1 MKIDFENVRDAYRP
15 GVQAISKGS
24 GKYFCS
30 KCRKTLDEKQFFKTS
45 RVDKHPSGV
54 LPECKTCATMAV
66 DDTDPSTFLPL
77 LKEIDVPYIPGEWR
91 ALLIK
96 KDARSSSVL
105 GKYVSKM
112 RLNQFKKYRWADSER
127 LVAQETES
135 LLAAMRQE
143 TDTESEAE
151 EKVNEMLNFGDIEK
165 PEMGAMTQAIPASA
179 LYGLTPETSK
189 YGLTQSEIDQLK
201 LEWGED
207 YTEDEFLKFEQL
219 LNDMKEAYIIQDPIA
234 ISNAKMICKM
244 TIKMNKFLD
253 IDDVE
258 SASKIARQLDLF
270 IKSANL
276 APVQQKDRQQ
286 TTFAI
291 SQLAFLVERE
301 GGFIP
306 EFYIDSPN
314 DKIDQILRDMQEYT
328 EYLVRGESNIAE
340 MVENTEA
347 ILAQEPLPDAVEDYD
362 DFAALEKELLG
373 DIEAIEEG
381 QEEITGA
388 ATNKA
393 Q

>member
-91 ALLIK
+91 ALLMK

-151 EKVNEMLNFGDIEK
+151 EKVKEMLSFEDIEK
-165 PEMGAMTQAIPASA
+165 PEMGAMTQAVPAAA

-189 YGLTQSEIDQLK
+189 YGLSQEEIDQLK
-201 LEWGED
+201 LDWGED

-373 DIEAIEEG
+373 DIEAIEEE

-393 Q
+393 

>member
-91 ALLIK
+91 ALLMK
-96 KDARSSSVL
+96 KDAHSSSVL

-151 EKVNEMLNFGDIEK
+151 EKVKEMLSFEDIEK
-165 PEMGAMTQAIPASA
+165 PEMGAMTQAVPAAA

-189 YGLTQSEIDQLK
+189 YGLSQEEIGQLK
-201 LEWGED
+201 LDWGED

-373 DIEAIEEG
+373 DIETIEEG

-393 Q
+393 

>member
-15 GVQAISKGS
+15 GVQAIPKGS

-30 KCRKTLDEKQFFKTS
+30 KCHKTLDEKQFFKTS
-45 RVDKHPSGV
+45 RVDKHPAGV
-54 LPECKTCATMAV
+54 LPECKTCATMVV

-91 ALLIK
+91 ALLMK
-96 KDARSSSVL
+96 KDSRSSSIL

-112 RLNQFKKYRWADSER
+112 RLNQFKKRRWADSEW
-127 LVAQETES
+127 LVAQESES

-143 TDTESEAE
+143 TDTETEAE
-151 EKVNEMLNFGDIEK
+151 QKVDEMLSFGDIKK
-165 PEMGAMTQAIPASA
+165 PEMGAMTQAVPAAA

-189 YGLTQSEIDQLK
+189 YGLSQEEIDKLK
-201 LEWGED
+201 LDWGED

-276 APVQQKDRQQ
+276 HQFSKR
-286 TTFAI
+286 
-291 SQLAFLVERE
+291 
-301 GGFIP
+301 
-306 EFYIDSPN
+306 IDNRRLLLSRN
-314 DKIDQILRDMQEYT
+314 WRSWSKEK
-328 EYLVRGESNIAE
+328 
-340 MVENTEA
+340 
-347 ILAQEPLPDAVEDYD
+347 
-362 DFAALEKELLG
+362 AALSQSSILTLQMIKSTRFC
-373 DIEAIEEG
+373 
-381 QEEITGA
+381 EICKNTPS
-388 ATNKA
+388 TS
-393 Q
+393 

>member
-15 GVQAISKGS
+15 GVQAIPKGS

-30 KCRKTLDEKQFFKTS
+30 KCHKTLDEKQFFKTS
-45 RVDKHPSGV
+45 RVDKHPAGV
-54 LPECKTCATMAV
+54 LPECKTCATMVV

-91 ALLIK
+91 ALLMK
-96 KDARSSSVL
+96 KDSRSSSIL

-112 RLNQFKKYRWADSER
+112 RLNQFKKRRWADSEW
-127 LVAQETES
+127 LVAQESES

-143 TDTESEAE
+143 TDTETEAE
-151 EKVNEMLNFGDIEK
+151 QKVDEMLSFGDIKK
-165 PEMGAMTQAIPASA
+165 PEMGAMTQAVPAAA

-189 YGLTQSEIDQLK
+189 YGLSQEEIDKLK
-201 LEWGED
+201 LDWGED

-388 ATNKA
+388 ATDKA
-393 Q
+393 

>member
-91 ALLIK
+91 ALLMK

-151 EKVNEMLNFGDIEK
+151 EKVKEMLSFEDIEK
-165 PEMGAMTQAIPASA
+165 PEMGAMTQAVPAAA

-189 YGLTQSEIDQLK
+189 YGLSQEEIDQLK
-201 LEWGED
+201 LDWGED

-253 IDDVE
+253 INDVE

-393 Q
+393 

>member
-91 ALLIK
+91 ALLMK

-151 EKVNEMLNFGDIEK
+151 EKVKEMLSFEDIEK
-165 PEMGAMTQAIPASA
+165 PEMGAMTQAVPAAA

-189 YGLTQSEIDQLK
+189 YGLSQEEIDQLK

-393 Q
+393 

>member
-91 ALLIK
+91 ALLMK

-151 EKVNEMLNFGDIEK
+151 EKVNEMLSFGDIEK
-165 PEMGAMTQAIPASA
+165 PEMGAMTQAVPASA

-189 YGLTQSEIDQLK
+189 YGLSQEEIDRLK
-201 LEWGED
+201 LDWGED

-393 Q
+393 

>member
-54 LPECKTCATMAV
+54 LPECKTCSTMAV

-91 ALLIK
+91 ALLMK

-151 EKVNEMLNFGDIEK
+151 EKVKEMLSFEDIEK
-165 PEMGAMTQAIPASA
+165 PEMGAMTQAVPAAA

-189 YGLTQSEIDQLK
+189 YGLSQEEIDRLK
-201 LEWGED
+201 LDWGED

-393 Q
+393 

>member
-91 ALLIK
+91 ALLMK

-151 EKVNEMLNFGDIEK
+151 EKVNEMLSFGDIEK
-165 PEMGAMTQAIPASA
+165 PEMGAMTQAVPAAA

-189 YGLTQSEIDQLK
+189 YGLSQEEIDRLK
-201 LEWGED
+201 LDWGED

-393 Q
+393 

>member
-151 EKVNEMLNFGDIEK
+151 EKVKEMLSFEDIEK
-165 PEMGAMTQAIPASA
+165 PEMGAMTQAVPAAA

-189 YGLTQSEIDQLK
+189 YGLSQEEIDQLK
-201 LEWGED
+201 LDWGED

-393 Q
+393 

>member
-54 LPECKTCATMAV
+54 LPECKTCSTMAV

-91 ALLIK
+91 ALLMK

-151 EKVNEMLNFGDIEK
+151 EKVKEMLSFEDIEK
-165 PEMGAMTQAIPASA
+165 PEMGAMTQAVPAAA

-189 YGLTQSEIDQLK
+189 YGLSQEEIDRLK
-201 LEWGED
+201 LDWGED

-388 ATNKA
+388 ATNKT
-393 Q
+393 

>member
-91 ALLIK
+91 ALLMK

-151 EKVNEMLNFGDIEK
+151 EKVNEMLSFSDIEK
-165 PEMGAMTQAIPASA
+165 PEMGAMTQSIPASA

-189 YGLTQSEIDQLK
+189 YGLTQSEIDRLK

-314 DKIDQILRDMQEYT
+314 DKIDQILQDMQEYT

-393 Q
+393 

>member
-91 ALLIK
+91 ALLMK

-151 EKVNEMLNFGDIEK
+151 EKVKEMLSFEDIEK
-165 PEMGAMTQAIPASA
+165 PEMGAMTQAVPAAA

-189 YGLTQSEIDQLK
+189 YGLSQEEIDQLK
-201 LEWGED
+201 LDWGED

-381 QEEITGA
+381 QEEITDA

-393 Q
+393 

>member
-91 ALLIK
+91 ALLMK

-151 EKVNEMLNFGDIEK
+151 EKVKEMLSFGDIEK
-165 PEMGAMTQAIPASA
+165 PEMDAMTQAVPAAA

-189 YGLTQSEIDQLK
+189 YGLSQEEIDQLK
-201 LEWGED
+201 LDWGED

-393 Q
+393 